1 MLKKIFRVT
10 IVKVETKCVWGQGIK
25 SQGISYFLA
34 KSVVREC
41 HGKRFLEDYKKQ
53 LVSSGKKIYIL

>member
-1 MLKKIFRVT
+1 MCLRS
-10 IVKVETKCVWGQGIK
+10 GYIK

-41 HGKRFLEDYKKQ
+41 HGKRFLEDYKNQ

>member
-1 MLKKIFRVT
+1 MCFEVRY
-10 IVKVETKCVWGQGIK
+10 IK

-53 LVSSGKKIYIL
+53 SVSSGKKIYIL